1 MSDTAAVDLQ
11 AQIDSDLKQAMRDR
25 DEVTKLTLRSVK
37 TALME
42 ARTSG
47 AEHELTHADVITV
60 IQKQAKSR
68 RDAAAEYEKVGEQA
82 RAAAELA
89 ELQVLAKYL
98 PRQLTEAEIEAIARP
113 IIAELGA
120 TSPKQLGAVMSPVMA
135 AVQGQADGKA
145 VNQVVRR
152 LLGG

>member
-1 MSDTAAVDLQ
+1 MAS
-11 AQIDSDLKQAMRDR
+11 
-25 DEVTKLTLRSVK
+25 
-37 TALME
+37 
-42 ARTSG
+42 
-47 AEHELTHADVITV
+47 
-60 IQKQAKSR
+60 
-68 RDAAAEYEKVGEQA
+68 QA